1 MTAEA
6 TTFFYSLTPDRIL
19 NAVERLGVR
28 CTGRIL
34 QLNSMENRVYEVEI
48 EVADETS
55 RYDRFRVVKFYRPGR
70 WSKEQILE
78 EHEFLRD
85 LSANDIAVAKP
96 LPFPDDGSTVA
107 DLEGTGIWYAVFP
120 KAGGR
125 ILDEL
130 QEDQLKRIGRLI
142 ARLHSTGASR
152 PCRQRLELTPK
163 TYGWDNI
170 SYLSGCGLVPS
181 EVLPYYV
188 QLAEVLCRD
197 AEVKFQNVPLQ
208 RLHGD
213 LHCGNVLWDRD
224 TCILVDFD
232 DMVKGPCVQ
241 DLWLLVPGRDE
252 LSKKNFEALLGG
264 YEQMKSFNYHERAL
278 IEPLRSLR
286 MIHFSAWIAKR
297 YEDPAF
303 QRVFPQF
310 RSMEYWRGELAALQE
325 QVELLQGGA

>member
-1 MTAEA
+1 MTEDAA
-6 TTFFYSLTPDRIL
+6 TFFYSLTPDRIL
-19 NAVERLGVR
+19 SAVERLKVR

-48 EVADETS
+48 ETTEESS

-70 WSKEQILE
+70 WTKEQILE

-85 LSANDIAVAKP
+85 LHSNEVPVAKP
-96 LPFPDDGSTVA
+96 IVFPDLNSTVA
-107 DLEGTGIWYAVFP
+107 DEGSGIWYCVFP

-130 QEDQLKRIGRLI
+130 NDDQLKRIGRLI
-142 ARLHSTGASR
+142 ARLHSSGASR
-152 PCRQRLELTPK
+152 QCVHRLELTPQS
-163 TYGWDNI
+163 YGWDNI
-170 SYLSGCGLVPS
+170 KYLSSCGLVPP

-188 QLAEVLCRD
+188 RLAESLCKD
-197 AEVKFQNVPLQ
+197 AEIKFQGVALQ
-208 RLHGD
+208 RIHGD

-232 DMVKGPCVQ
+232 DMVRGPCVQ
-241 DLWLLVPGRDE
+241 DVWLLVPGRDE
-252 LSKKNFEALLGG
+252 LSRKNFETLMSG

-325 QVELLQGGA
+325 QVELMQG